1 MSRIRM
7 KSTLVAATLAAF
19 VVTTAAQTPVV
30 VPKNKYS
37 PADDVKLGQ
46 EAAQQVEKELPV
58 MRDDA
63 DQRLPEQHRTPAR
76 RVRSRPSSVIP
87 SSATRSPA

>member
-1 MSRIRM
+1 MSRARM
-7 KSTLVAATLAAF
+7 KTSLVAATLAVF

-46 EAAQQVEKELPV
+46 EAAQQIERTALDVFRHKALCRCGE
-58 MRDDA
+58 
-63 DQRLPEQHRTPAR
+63 PE
-76 RVRSRPSSVIP
+76 IG
-87 SSATRSPA
+87 